1 VKSIIKEEQLISER
15 DQVDQEI
22 AGYFQ
27 EVYAGDGQNIETEED
42 LALWTRLEAAS
53 EATLGMFTISDVEG
67 AMRASN
73 FNKGLGPDGFD
84 GTILKP
90 GDPSHRLTQ
99 EIAAQLRDLLNNPM
113 SIPAYLYEGRLV
125 PLSKNKGMD
134 QAELKDIRPIVVRS
148 HIAKILEKAIMAKV
162 AALAPHLL

>member
-1 VKSIIKEEQLISER
+1 MKSIIKEEQLISER

-53 EATLGMFTISDVEG
+53 ETTRGMFTISDVEG

-90 GDPSHRLTQ
+90 GDPSHRLT
-99 EIAAQLRDLLNNPM
+99 
-113 SIPAYLYEGRLV
+113 
-125 PLSKNKGMD
+125 
-134 QAELKDIRPIVVRS
+134 
-148 HIAKILEKAIMAKV
+148 
-162 AALAPHLL
+162 